1 MPDCQLLPPL
11 GASPLQPSFAVG
23 CLAAGVAGE
32 SAAGAITM
40 AAAGASGP
48 GESAD
53 VLARLYG
60 DHHPWLLGWLRRKL
74 GCAEQAADLAQDTFL
89 RLIHARL
96 RGLADPAGLR
106 EPRAFLATVADRLVA
121 NHHRRLSLERAW
133 ADALAH
139 LPEAHCPSPEQQAAA
154 RQVLRRIDTALDT
167 LPARARRAFL
177 LSQFDGL
184 TYARIAD
191 ELAVTERSIKR
202 YMAQAFEACLLA
214 AE

>member
-1 MPDCQLLPPL
+1 MPDCQLLSPL
-11 GASPLQPSFAVG
+11 GASPLPPPAAAARFACG
-23 CLAAGVAGE
+23 GASAGATAGV
-32 SAAGAITM
+32 SAAA
-40 AAAGASGP
+40 ASGP
-48 GESAD
+48 GWSTD
-53 VLARLYG
+53 LARLYG
-60 DHHPWLLGWLRRKL
+60 EHHHWLLGWLRRKL
-74 GCAEQAADLAQDTFL
+74 GCADQAADLAQDTFL

-96 RGLADPAGLR
+96 RGVADPASLR

-133 ADALAH
+133 ADALAS

-154 RQVLRRIDTALDT
+154 RQVLRRLDTALDT
-167 LPARARRAFL
+167 LPERARRAFL

-184 TYARIAD
+184 TYAQIAT

-214 AE
+214 AA